1 MKPLKMMASK
11 TWYEGRLAEA
21 WYSTVVGPY
30 GQENQAL
37 ERENCL
43 DRYINNRVKE
53 TFMFRNRL

>member
-1 MKPLKMMASK
+1 MMASK